1 MTCVATLSP
10 ETLEKSLCL
19 PCTPSAQDAQSMYI
33 SIRWFQNTNI
43 VSMLMGKNM
52 YPLSRRVQVGT
63 IHTYVVVSKIYLH

>member
-1 MTCVATLSP
+1 
-10 ETLEKSLCL
+10 
-19 PCTPSAQDAQSMYI
+19 MYI